1 MWNDYENDT
10 LIHQHKMAKIYKK
23 RYQRASDLNNTLYSF
38 FGLIAVLTS
47 TIASTISW
55 GTELDEGKR
64 FILTAIT
71 TTSAISAAIQN
82 FYNFQENSSKLTNT
96 AKQYSRL
103 QNNIESVGNTN
114 PNSRE
119 INSKDFF
126 KENQTKFDDLSD
138 NRQELSNWL
147 IKCCYTKKEDKISY
161 LEEKHKKYND
171 NDNDNDNNDNN
182 DIDV

>member
-1 MWNDYENDT
+1 MLNKFIRCKT
-10 LIHQHKMAKIYKK
+10 LICKNKNYFHHHYP
-23 RYQRASDLNNTLYSF
+23 DL
-38 FGLIAVLTS
+38 
-47 TIASTISW
+47 
-55 GTELDEGKR
+55 K
-64 FILTAIT
+64 
-71 TTSAISAAIQN
+71 
-82 FYNFQENSSKLTNT
+82 
-96 AKQYSRL
+96 

-126 KENQTKFDDLSD
+126 KENQMKFDDLSD

-171 NDNDNDNNDNN
+171 NDNDND
-182 DIDV
+182 IDV